1 MNLRRLRSVFRFAA
15 FSRRTSVTPSDST
28 HTFPSR
34 DRQGA
39 IGRLFPHLV
48 RVTVLAAFGLALASA
63 QTQDSSGDRLLN
75 GSFRFRH
82 VAVQFVDE
90 NNDPTDITAVY
101 GTITFDGAGHYALA
115 GTSIDNGVANG
126 APQALNLNGT
136 YAIGSNG
143 LGYLINPL
151 YPTDVNALIYGAVAQ
166 GVFTGSSTE
175 SEGDQ
180 NILNDIFI
188 AIPVGAPPTNAAF
201 TSSYQTGVLD
211 FTSPGSTAI
220 KNALFELNPDGKGNF
235 GAITLNGQAGN
246 QSNPNLTQSV
256 TGATY
261 NFNADGS
268 ATLNIPLPSGV
279 TATNALFTGTKTMYQ
294 SADGNFILGWTASG
308 FDVFFGV
315 KALAITGS
323 NSISSGLYFTAALE
337 DTPQVFG
344 TDSYYGGTSNT
355 GNSNGDGV
363 VHQRVNVPFS
373 LSSDYGSDNQI
384 NLNADGTAGP
394 DFDGYQYLFGVGG
407 QAFVAIGTQ
416 GFFSLVVGL
425 HAPAFSGTGVYL
437 NPIGVVNAAS
447 FLPPTASIA
456 PGELLALFGTGLA
469 PTKLITQGGQAF
481 PTSLGGVSVT
491 INGIPCPIFYVSST
505 QMSVIVPYAVAS
517 NQTGL
522 ANIQVNNNGT
532 LSNVVQMYLT
542 DASPGSFSQGSNG
555 IGYAS
560 AVHASGQL
568 ITPAN
573 PAQPGETI
581 EMFLTGLG
589 TVAPAI
595 TDGAVAPSTPLS
607 WSDLYNAGNLMVLF
621 NDYGENGSLGNEG
634 TIQYAGLA
642 PTLAGLYQFN
652 VQVPTDGLAD
662 GDDVYVEFITDAAL
676 MNQIVIPYGTSS
688 AGASRP
694 AARRL
699 ARARR
704 LRRIQLTKP
713 RPAIHRARRGGPV
726 N

>member
-1 MNLRRLRSVFRFAA
+1 MILRRIGSAFKVKAFKLTLLSV
-15 FSRRTSVTPSDST
+15 
-28 HTFPSR
+28 
-34 DRQGA
+34 
-39 IGRLFPHLV
+39 
-48 RVTVLAAFGLALASA
+48 FGLAAAFA
-63 QTQDSSGDRLLN
+63 QTQDSTGDGLLN

-82 VAVQFVDE
+82 LAVQIVDQ
-90 NNDPTDITAVY
+90 NFNPTDITAVY
-101 GTITFDGAGHYALA
+101 GTITFDGAGNYTLA
-115 GTSIDNGVANG
+115 GTSIDNGIANG
-126 APQALNLNGT
+126 APQALNVNGT

-151 YPTDVNALIYGAVAQ
+151 YPADVNALIYGAVAQ

-180 NILNDIFI
+180 NELNDVFI
-188 AIPVGAPPTNAAF
+188 AIPVGSPPTNAAF

-211 FTSPGSTAI
+211 FTAPGSTAL

-261 NFNADGS
+261 NFNTDGS
-268 ATLNIPLPSGV
+268 ATLTVPLPAGV
-279 TATNALFTGTKTMYQ
+279 TAANALFTGSKTVYQ

-315 KALAITGS
+315 KALAIAGANT
-323 NSISSGLYFTAALE
+323 ITSGLYFTAALE
-337 DTPQVFG
+337 DAPQYFG

-355 GNSNGDGV
+355 GNANGDGV
-363 VHQRVNVPFS
+363 VHQRLNVPMS
-373 LSSDYGSDNQI
+373 LSFDYGTDDQI
-384 NLNADGTAGP
+384 NVNADGTAGP
-394 DFDGYQYLFGVGG
+394 DFNGYQYLFGVGG

-416 GFFSLVVGL
+416 GYFSLVVGL
-425 HAPAFSGTGVYL
+425 HAPAFSGPGVYL
-437 NPIGVVNAAS
+437 NPVGVVNSAS
-447 FLPPTASIA
+447 FLPATASIA
-456 PGELLALFGTGLA
+456 PGELLALYGTGLA
-469 PTKLITQGGQAF
+469 PTRLITQGGQTF

-491 INGIPCPIFYVSST
+491 INGIACPMFYISST
-505 QMSVIVPYAVAS
+505 QMSVIVPYEVAL

-542 DASPGSFSQGSNG
+542 DASPGSFSQTSNG
-555 IGYAS
+555 IGYA
-560 AVHASGQL
+560 AAEHVNGQL
-568 ITPAN
+568 ITPDN

-589 TVAPAI
+589 TVTPPIAN
-595 TDGAVAPSTPLS
+595 GAVGPSTPLS
-607 WSDLYNAGNLMVLF
+607 WSDLYNAGNLSVFF
-621 NDYGENGSLGNEG
+621 NDYGPDGSTGNQG
-634 TIQYAGLA
+634 TIEYAGLA

-652 VQVPTDGLAD
+652 VQVPAYGLAT
-662 GDDVYVEFITDAAL
+662 GDDVYVEFVTDAAAV
-676 MNQIVIPYGTSS
+676 NQIVIPYGSS
-688 AGASRP
+688 SVSTPAP